1 VSESD
6 ASARQQQLALT
17 RERVRQARSAKPR
30 RPAPEPAAELPVARV
45 LVDVGL
51 AHLDRPF
58 DYAVTASQA
67 DDARPGCRV
76 KVRFAGQDV
85 HGYVVERVE
94 SSEHRLAP
102 LRRVVSPMPVLTPA
116 VARLCREVADRYA
129 GVVSDVLRLAV
140 PPRHAR
146 VEAEFADPAEATSP
160 PAEATSPPAEATS
173 PPAEA
178 TSPPAEIAQTPRA
191 WEPYPAGA
199 AYLDRLRRGLA
210 PRAVW
215 TALPGPGW
223 VDALAEAAAAA
234 LAGGRGSV
242 LCLPDQ
248 RDVRRLA
255 DALRERLGARSDQ
268 VAVVTADL
276 GPAARY
282 RAFLRVLTGR
292 ARVVVGT
299 RSAAFAPV
307 RDLGLVAVWD
317 DGDDLHAEP
326 RAPYPHTREVL
337 TARAHLE
344 GAALLVGGFART
356 AEGQQLLDSGWA
368 HSLGAPRD
376 AVRSAGPRVHVTGE
390 DDRELDRDPAAR
402 QARLPHRALTVTRG
416 ALEQGPVLVQVPR
429 RGYLAALACVRCRR
443 PARCEHCQGP
453 LAMSQGSR
461 VAGCRWC
468 GRDATCWRCGHCG
481 ADRFRAPVV
490 GAERTAEELGRAFPQ
505 VPVVHSS
512 AGRVHDRVGDRP
524 ALVVATPGA
533 EPVADDGYAAALLL
547 DTWLMLARPDLR
559 TAEEAL
565 RRWFAAAALVRPA
578 DRGGSVVVVGDPGL
592 ASVQSLVRWDPAG
605 AAERE
610 LADRAATRLP
620 PVARVVSLTGPADA
634 VEQFLRQARLPSGVE
649 TLGPIP
655 VDDETTRTIVRV
667 PSAQGGALSRALKQA
682 QADRSARKLAHV
694 RVQVDPATLG

>member
-1 VSESD
+1 VSESE
-6 ASARQQQLALT
+6 SAPPSGRQQLALT
-17 RERVRQARSAKPR
+17 RAAMRRARATSSRR
-30 RPAPEPAAELPVARV
+30 RPEPEPAARLPVARV

-58 DYAVTASQA
+58 DYAVTADQA
-67 DDARPGCRV
+67 ETARPGCRV
-76 KVRFAGQDV
+76 KVRFAGQEV
-85 HGYVVERVE
+85 HGYVLERVE
-94 SSEHRLAP
+94 SSEHTGRLAP
-102 LRRVVSPMPVLTPA
+102 LRRVVSPVPVLTPP

-146 VEAEFADPAEATSP
+146 VEAEFGDPAEP
-160 PAEATSPPAEATS
+160 P
-173 PPAEA
+173 
-178 TSPPAEIAQTPRA
+178 SPPAEIAQSPQEWA
-191 WEPYPAGA
+191 PYPAGA
-199 AYLDRLRRGLA
+199 AYLDRLRHGLG

-223 VDALAEAAAAA
+223 VDALADAAASA
-234 LAGGRGSV
+234 LTGGHGSI

-255 DALRERLGARSDQ
+255 EALRQRLGAEADQ
-268 VAVVTADL
+268 VAVVSADL

-282 RAFLRVLTGR
+282 RAFLRVLTGA

-307 RDLGLVAVWD
+307 HELGLVAVWD

-326 RAPYPHTREVL
+326 RAPYPHVREVL
-337 TARAHLE
+337 TTRARLE
-344 GAALLVGGFART
+344 GAGLLVGGFART

-368 HSLGAPRD
+368 QPLEAPRGI
-376 AVRSAGPRVHVTGE
+376 VRAAAPRVHVTGE
-390 DDRELDRDPAAR
+390 DERELDRDPAAR
-402 QARLPHRALTVTRG
+402 RARLPHRAFTVARA
-416 ALEQGPVLVQVPR
+416 ALQNGPVLVQVPR
-429 RGYLAALACVRCRR
+429 RGYLAALACVRCRQ

-453 LAMSQGSR
+453 LAMAEGHR

-468 GRDATCWRCGHCG
+468 GRGAARWRCGQCG

-490 GAERTAEELGRAFPQ
+490 GAGRTAEELGRAFPQ
-505 VPVVHSS
+505 VPVLRSS
-512 AGRVHDRVGDRP
+512 AGRVHDRVDDRP

-533 EPVADDGYAAALLL
+533 EPVADGGYAAALLL

-559 TAEEAL
+559 TAEESL
-565 RRWFAAAALVRPA
+565 RRWLAAATLVRPA
-578 DRGGSVVVVGDPGL
+578 ERGGSVVVVGEP
-592 ASVQSLVRWDPAG
+592 ATPAIQNLVRWDPAG
-605 AAERE
+605 AARRE
-610 LADRAATRLP
+610 LADRGATRLP
-620 PVARVVSLTGPADA
+620 PVARVAAITGTADA
-634 VEQFLRQARLPSGVE
+634 VDELLRAAVLPPGAE

-655 VDDETTRTIVRV
+655 VDEQTARAIVRV
-667 PSAQGGALSRALKQA
+667 PSAQGASLSRALKHA

-694 RVQVDPATLG
+694 RVQVDPAAFG